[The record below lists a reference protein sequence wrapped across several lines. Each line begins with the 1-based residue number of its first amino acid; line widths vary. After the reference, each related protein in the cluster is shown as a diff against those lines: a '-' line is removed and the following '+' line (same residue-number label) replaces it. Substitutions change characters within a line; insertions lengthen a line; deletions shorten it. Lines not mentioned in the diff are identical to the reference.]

1 MAFGG
6 GHPGGMLK
14 TCTARAWPGFATP
27 PKHAAL
33 DEDDLGSAL
42 VAARK
47 TQPRIKDKAP
57 RFLQDRTNCTA
68 AAAAGV
74 PMKKGCAE
82 RSP

>member
-1 MAFGG
+1 MHGHGMAG
-6 GHPGGMLK
+6 LW
-14 TCTARAWPGFATP
+14 RP

-57 RFLQDRTNCTA
+57 KFLQDRTNCTA
-68 AAAAGV
+68 AAAAGL